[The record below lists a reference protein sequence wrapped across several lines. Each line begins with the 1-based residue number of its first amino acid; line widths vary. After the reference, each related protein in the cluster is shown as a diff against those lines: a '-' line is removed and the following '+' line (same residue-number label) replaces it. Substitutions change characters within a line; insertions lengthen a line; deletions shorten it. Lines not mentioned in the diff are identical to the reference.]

1 MKEVEFRILPVK
13 AIWIFLSV
21 ILILNGCLWFLSHLG
36 RLGIF
41 NILYPI
47 VMISAG
53 IFSLSGR
60 TEIDKVSL
68 RIKDKSILIN
78 WHGWIRG
85 KEIKFDDIRVI
96 YLRRYEVVIIKPQLK
111 ILKLRIDTL
120 EVAQKKAIYD
130 FFTELSKEKSLVLE
144 RQFDL

>member
-1 MKEVEFRILPVK
+1 MKEVEFKILPVK
-13 AIWIFLSV
+13 VIWIFLSTV
-21 ILILNGCLWFLSHLG
+21 LIFNGCMWFLSHLG

-47 VMISAG
+47 VMIAAG

-78 WHGWIRG
+78 WHGWIRR
-85 KEIKFDDIRVI
+85 KEIKIDEIRGI
-96 YLRRYEVVIIKPQLK
+96 YLRRTEIVIIRPGLK
-111 ILKLRIDTL
+111 VLKLPIDNL
-120 EVAQKKAIYD
+120 EVSQRKEVYD
-130 FFTELSKEKSLVLE
+130 FFVELSKQESLILE
-144 RQFDL
+144 RQFNL